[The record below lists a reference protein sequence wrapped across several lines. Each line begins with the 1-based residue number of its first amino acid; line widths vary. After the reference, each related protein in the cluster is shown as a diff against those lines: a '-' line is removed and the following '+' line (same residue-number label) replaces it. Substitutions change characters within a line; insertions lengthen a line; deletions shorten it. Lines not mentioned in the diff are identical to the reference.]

1 MVDENL
7 LSQLYSARLDEL
19 REMAVSHE
27 ISKAGNVEQLRARLI
42 DQVALADIDLS
53 RDSLHEMPN
62 KNLGDILG
70 VIWIKHSV

>member
-19 REMAVSHE
+19 REMAISHE

-42 DQVALADIDLS
+42 DQVALAGYRPRMGFTS
-53 RDSLHEMPN
+53 RNAKQEPR
-62 KNLGDILG
+62 
-70 VIWIKHSV
+70 

>member
-19 REMAVSHE
+19 REMAISHE

-42 DQVALADIDLS
+42 NHVALSDIDLS
-53 RDSLHEMPN
+53 WDSLQEMPN
-62 KNLGDILG
+62 K
-70 VIWIKHSV
+70 

>member
-19 REMAVSHE
+19 REMAISHE

-42 DQVALADIDLS
+42 DQVAPVSYTHLRA
-53 RDSLHEMPN
+53 HET
-62 KNLGDILG
+62 LR
-70 VIWIKHSV
+70 